1 MRMKSLTVLALILA
15 LQSVPVMADQ
25 TSCEASRK
33 NLLSD
38 DLLKKL
44 TVKVCPP
51 ENTSD
56 PDVYMEYDKKYESST
71 ASEFLVY
78 EYTDKCYEKINR
90 ELFKTKDQNPE
101 ILQLAQQLDA
111 VLCDYPISETEVFR
125 GANLPEGVVE
135 KYHASEEISFSAFSS
150 SSNAF
155 NVACEFAKKGN
166 TLFKIISKSGRLVED
181 QSKHEQEAEV
191 LFRMNARFKV
201 KVAISGFQ
209 ASTMSGCK
217 GISNYFELEEIYTDE
232 IRPFVWP
239 Y

>member
-1 MRMKSLTVLALILA
+1 MILA
-15 LQSVPVMADQ
+15 LLVVFQSMPALADQ
-25 TSCEASRK
+25 TTCEASRK

-71 ASEFLVY
+71 AKEFLLY

-90 ELFKTKDQNPE
+90 ELFKTTEQNPD
-101 ILQLAQQLDA
+101 ILKLAEQLDA
-111 VLCDYPISETEVFR
+111 VLCDYPISEAEVFR
-125 GANLPEGVVE
+125 GANLPEAVAE
-135 KYHASEEISFSAFSS
+135 KYQNSEEISFAAFSS
-150 SSNAF
+150 SSTAYS
-155 NVACEFAKKGN
+155 VGCEFAKKGN
-166 TLFKIISKSGRLVED
+166 ALFKIVSKSGRLIEN

-191 LFRMNARFKV
+191 LFRMNVRFKV

-209 ASTMSGCK
+209 ASIMSGCK
-217 GISNYFELEEIYTDE
+217 GISNYFELEEIYDDGMK
-232 IRPFVWP
+232 PFVWP

>member
-1 MRMKSLTVLALILA
+1 MKSFAVLALFVFLHSLPA
-15 LQSVPVMADQ
+15 LADQ
-25 TSCEASRK
+25 TSCEASK
-33 NLLSD
+33 KTLLAD

-56 PDVYMEYDKKYESST
+56 PDVSMEYDRAYESST

-78 EYTDKCYEKINR
+78 QYTDKCFEKINR
-90 ELFKTKDQNPE
+90 ELFKKTEEQNPD

-111 VLCDYPISETEVFR
+111 VLCDYAISEKEVFR
-125 GANLPEGVVE
+125 GANLPEQIVE
-135 KYHASEEISFSAFSS
+135 KYHASEEISFPAFSS
-150 SSNAF
+150 TSMAF
-155 NVACEFAKKGN
+155 NVGCEFAKKGN
-166 TLFKIISKSGRLVED
+166 TLFKIISKSGRVVEN
-181 QSKHEQEAEV
+181 QSKHDQEAEV

-201 KVAISGFQ
+201 KVAVSGFK
-209 ASTMSGCK
+209 ASTMTGCK

-232 IRPFVWP
+232 LKPFVWP